1 MKPFEKEVVYQ
12 NKNSYATLN
21 SLSDTTQYVWLVF
34 HGIGYL
40 SRYFLRYFAE
50 FPPASHYFIAPQA
63 PSKYYLNAEYKH
75 VGASW
80 LTRENTEVE
89 KENVMAYLDAVW
101 EAEAIP
107 ETTTLIVLG
116 YSQGVSIATRYLS
129 HKKLK
134 PEHLILFAGGLPEE
148 LSPGAFGFLGSH
160 TRTTFVY
167 GKEDPYLNP
176 ERMAREQE
184 KLEQLFE
191 GRARLY
197 PFAGGHV
204 FKKELLPKLLE

>member
-1 MKPFEKEVVYQ
+1 MKPCEKEVVYQ

-21 SLSDTTQYVWLVF
+21 TLSETTQYVWLVF

-40 SRYFLRYFAE
+40 SRYFLRYFAD
-50 FPPASHYFIAPQA
+50 FPADRHYFIAPQA
-63 PSKYYLNAEYKH
+63 PSKYYLNGEYKH

-80 LTRENTEVE
+80 LTRENTAVE
-89 KENVMAYLDAVW
+89 KENVMAYLDAVL

-107 ETTTLIVLG
+107 ETCTLIVLG
-116 YSQGVSIATRYLS
+116 YSQGVSIATRYLAY
-129 HKKLK
+129 KKLR
-134 PEHLILFAGGLPEE
+134 PDHLILFAGGLPEE
-148 LSPGAFGFLGSH
+148 LQAGDFEFLGSH
-160 TRTTFVY
+160 IRTTFVY
-167 GKEDPYLNP
+167 GEEDPYLNP
-176 ERMAREQE
+176 QRMVREQE

-191 GRARLY
+191 GKAALF